1 MPELPVFMPSAGI
14 VSAISTAVAAAAEIP
29 G

>member
-14 VSAISTAVAAAAEIP
+14 VSAISTATEATVEIP